1 MGDVNKNYSIQGQ
14 ILKDIADAIR
24 DKTSTT
30 SEINTLNMSTM
41 IESISGGGGGLPTGW
56 VYSTTT
62 LTADNEALTYTH
74 NHGSIPIIAIAIA
87 SNPSACTIKYAQLMR
102 MAILMNDSSSNYIGC
117 HLYNSYQGVTSAIT
131 NSNMGAFTA
140 DETTVSFGSRGGSYI
155 WKADVEYTILL
166 IFEN

>member
-1 MGDVNKNYSIQGQ
+1 MGDANKNYSIQGQ

-30 SEINTLNMSTM
+30 SEINTLNMATM
-41 IESISGGGGGLPTGW
+41 IESIGGGGGGLPTGW

-62 LTADNEALTYTH
+62 LTADAEALTYTH

-87 SNPSACTIKYAQLMR
+87 SNPSTCTVKYAQLMR
-102 MAILMNDSSSNYIGC
+102 MAVLMNDSSSNYLGC
-117 HLYNSYQGVTSAIT
+117 HMYNNYQGVISAIT
-131 NSNMGAFTA
+131 NSNMGEFTA
-140 DETTVSFGSRGGSYI
+140 DETTVSFGSRGSNYI
-155 WKADVEYTILL
+155 WKADIEYTILL